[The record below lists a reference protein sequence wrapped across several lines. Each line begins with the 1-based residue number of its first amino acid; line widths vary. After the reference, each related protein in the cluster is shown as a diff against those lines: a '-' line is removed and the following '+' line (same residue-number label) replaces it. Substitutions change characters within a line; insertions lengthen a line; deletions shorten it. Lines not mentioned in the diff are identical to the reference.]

1 MPPDL
6 SNLATDIPEL
16 DAGHP
21 GLLRSRWF
29 PMVITESALLN
40 IVLLTAASHYASSR
54 LMPNTKQCLYSLKH
68 EAISATNK
76 LLLQNVAMIN
86 DQVIGAVAKLASYEA
101 MFGEREQYHTHMR
114 ALVRM
119 VEMRGGLLA
128 LGLDGLLMR
137 MVLWIDLNSAFLL
150 GCPVYFKTTIPLAG
164 HVAIVEP
171 CPSHF
176 LGAS

>member
-1 MPPDL
+1 
-6 SNLATDIPEL
+6 
-16 DAGHP
+16 
-21 GLLRSRWF
+21 
-29 PMVITESALLN
+29 MVITESALLN
-40 IVLLTAASHYASSR
+40 IVLLTAASHYASDRS
-54 LMPNTKQCLYSLKH
+54 MPNAKQFLYSLKH
-68 EAISATNK
+68 EAISATNR
-76 LLLQNVAMIN
+76 LLLHQQNASMLN

-119 VEMRGGLLA
+119 VEMRGGLLK

-150 GCPVYFKTTIPLAG
+150 GCAVYFKAIVPLAG
-164 HVAIVEP
+164 HVAILEP
-171 CPSHF
+171 CPGHF

>member
-1 MPPDL
+1 
-6 SNLATDIPEL
+6 
-16 DAGHP
+16 
-21 GLLRSRWF
+21 
-29 PMVITESALLN
+29 MVITESALLN
-40 IVLLTAASHYASSR
+40 IVLLTAASHYASNR
-54 LMPNTKQCLYSLKH
+54 LMPDAKQYLYSLKH

-76 LLLQNVAMIN
+76 LLQNLGKKVN
-86 DQVIGAVAKLASYEA
+86 DQFIGAVAKLASYEA

-150 GCPVYFKTTIPLAG
+150 GCPVYFRATVPLAG
-164 HVAIVEP
+164 HVAILEP
-171 CPSHF
+171 CPGHF